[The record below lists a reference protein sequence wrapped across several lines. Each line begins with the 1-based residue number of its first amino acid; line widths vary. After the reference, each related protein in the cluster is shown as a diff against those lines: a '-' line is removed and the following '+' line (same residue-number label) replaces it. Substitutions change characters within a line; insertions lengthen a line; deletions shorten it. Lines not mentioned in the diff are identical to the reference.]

1 MVKQLLLVVSIL
13 YTITLIVL
21 SLINIDNMPDLGSS
35 MDDKIFHVI
44 AYLILSVLWI
54 TYVKPLNNKRL
65 ITVAILGSIGLGVL
79 MEVMQYLFN
88 PNRSFDVFDMLAN
101 TLGVFIG
108 TLIAVRYTLLKLK

>member
-1 MVKQLLLVVSIL
+1 
-13 YTITLIVL
+13 
-21 SLINIDNMPDLGSS
+21 MPDLGSS

-54 TYVKPLNNKRL
+54 TYIKPFSNKRL